1 MIDSISRRDYP
12 MVQSYIMILV
22 IWMFLVNIV
31 FEFIMGRIL
40 KREVSS

>member
-1 MIDSISRRDYP
+1 